1 MSREFPNALIGSAL
15 PAHLYAAVAVPR
27 KLIRMSF
34 RHRMACGHGAP
45 FLEPWLGLLLD
56 ETKTFYHGKEAAG
69 FVSKH
74 LRRWLLGIGL
84 FGHCRT
90 LEVRIFFPKT
100 STTVSFVSLAV
111 RSLLQDVLPTAHIA
125 QLQKN

>member
-1 MSREFPNALIGSAL
+1 MGME
-15 PAHLYAAVAVPR
+15 
-27 KLIRMSF
+27 
-34 RHRMACGHGAP
+34 RHSWSLGHMG
-45 FLEPWLGLLLD
+45 LELD
-56 ETKTFYHGKEAAG
+56 ETKTFNIVLSRQFKEAAG

-74 LRRWLLGIGL
+74 LRCWLLGIGL

-90 LEVRIFFPKT
+90 LEVRIFLFPKT

-125 QLQKN
+125 QPQKN